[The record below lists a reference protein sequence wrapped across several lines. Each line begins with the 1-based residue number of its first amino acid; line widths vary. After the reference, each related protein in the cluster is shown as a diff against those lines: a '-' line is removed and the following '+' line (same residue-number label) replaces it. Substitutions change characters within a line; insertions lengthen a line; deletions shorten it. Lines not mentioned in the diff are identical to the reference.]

1 LTNGFLVAIVVNVR
15 LSTEKIGENMT
26 RKDYEMI
33 AKQINRLVL
42 RNAYVTNHPENAHA
56 MATLR
61 DLTINLAIELG
72 DDNPRF
78 DPHTFY
84 KACGITK

>member
-1 LTNGFLVAIVVNVR
+1 
-15 LSTEKIGENMT
+15 MT
-26 RKDYEMI
+26 RKDYEII

-61 DLTINLAIELG
+61 DLAINLAIELG
-72 DDNPRF
+72 DENPNF
-78 DPHTFY
+78 KPNTFY
-84 KACGITK
+84 KACGL

>member
-1 LTNGFLVAIVVNVR
+1 
-15 LSTEKIGENMT
+15 MT

-61 DLTINLAIELG
+61 DLVINLSFELNE
-72 DDNPRF
+72 DNPKF
-78 DPHTFY
+78 DPHIFRE
-84 KACGITK
+84 ACGL